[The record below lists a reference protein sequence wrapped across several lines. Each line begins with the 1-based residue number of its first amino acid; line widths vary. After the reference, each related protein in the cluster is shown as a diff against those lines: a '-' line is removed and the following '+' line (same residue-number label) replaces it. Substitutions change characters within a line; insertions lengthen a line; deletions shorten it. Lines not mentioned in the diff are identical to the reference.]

1 MSDRVGGGGT
11 SLKEKIGRRGF
22 RLETETA
29 EGHEWH
35 ENMRVCPAIASLQT
49 ASFCFGTLLA
59 LLMVYVG
66 SRRA

>member
-1 MSDRVGGGGT
+1 MGDGGDT
-11 SLKEKIGRRGF
+11 AVRKGF
-22 RLETETA
+22 KPVIETA

-35 ENMRVCPAIASLQT
+35 ENMRARPAIASLQP

-59 LLMVYVG
+59 LPMVYVG